1 MKLKRISLFD
11 ILADYRKRRDFSP
24 RTEKQYRAVIRQ
36 FERWLG
42 RDAMLVDLR
51 RHANAYIEFRINGGT
66 IGVEHVAASKTTAGS
81 HRGVLALL
89 RTHALRRKW
98 CGKFAIRPVRKP
110 RIIPRAFTMD
120 EIEKLLIAA
129 YPVQRAAIM
138 VCFDTGFRRS
148 DIFAAKWS
156 DVTEST
162 DDGHIVTKIV
172 QKTGRVESRRL
183 RRETVAACEAVRK
196 PGDDRL
202 VPAPR
207 NVSNWTS
214 RWQRLGSRA
223 KVDTRRRCLQAVRRS
238 GASYVKAMGGS
249 PQKYLGH
256 SSPHLAEQ
264 HYLDPK
270 ICGDLPDL
278 PPRLRMLKRVKVNA
292 EKPLFELPPAPIP
305 KPGQP
310 RILDDSLRKIG
321 KNITPRVRKGIAM
334 AATLIASGMRRKDV
348 AEQMGVKPQLLGTW
362 KQTYHDLWQQY
373 FLAGKAACEAVKETE
388 GVA

>member
-24 RTEKQYRAVIRQ
+24 RTEMQYRAVIRQ

-51 RHANAYIEFRINGGT
+51 RHANTYIEFRINGGT
-66 IGVEHVAASKTTAGS
+66 IGVEHVTASKTTAGS

-98 CGKFAIRPVRKP
+98 CGKFPIRPVRKP
-110 RIIPRAFTMD
+110 HIIPQAFTLA
-120 EIEKLLIAA
+120 EIEKLLVAA

-148 DIFAAKWS
+148 DIMAAKWS
-156 DVTEST
+156 DVTDTT
-162 DDGHIVTKIV
+162 DDGYVITKIV

-183 RRETVAACEAVRK
+183 RRETVAACEAVQK
-196 PGDDRL
+196 SGDDRL
-202 VPAPR
+202 VPGPR
-207 NVSNWTS
+207 NKSNWT
-214 RWQRLGSRA
+214 RTWQRLGSRA

-256 SSPHLAEQ
+256 SSPHLTEQ

-278 PPRLRMLKRVKVNA
+278 PPRLRMLKRSKVNA
-292 EKPLFELPPAPIP
+292 EKPLFEIPPPPTP
-305 KPGQP
+305 KPGRP
-310 RILDDSLRKIG
+310 PIVDDSLRKIG
-321 KNITPRVRKGIAM
+321 KNITPRVRKNIAM
-334 AATLIASGMRRKDV
+334 AATLKASGMRRKDV
-348 AEQMGVKPQLLGTW
+348 AEQLGVKPQLLGTW
-362 KQTYHDLWQQY
+362 KQQYPELWQRHY
-373 FLAGKAACEAVKETE
+373 IAGKAAFEASRETE
-388 GVA
+388 DVA